1 MQDLQQLGKEIHHL
15 RHKAPQES
23 SVSDDEFERTPS
35 PVVHEKTLPKDLRE
49 RISKLRVS
57 IYVFSFEKFGQR
69 LENRTEALYGY
80 RVLLSFV
87 EGLTGDDEAANHLRS
102 VNRILD
108 WITRVLNKNS
118 GKIPPERMLVFVDA
132 VDRIRAT
139 ADKLFK
145 IPFWEDVLEGKPNS
159 CKCPSVPLHI

>member
-23 SVSDDEFERTPS
+23 SASDDEFERTPS

-69 LENRTEALYGY
+69 LENRTEALHGY
-80 RVLLSFV
+80 WVLLSFV

-132 VDRIRAT
+132 VNRIRAT